1 MASIQNSLIILVCIA
16 GIVSGGSPPS
26 SFNKKPNSKF
36 KSLKGI
42 WLDNIRNKNP
52 TNVPLEHQTRSDAM
66 QLYSIRSKQ
75 IVKVKE
81 VSEKAW
87 EQPNYELTMTPKS
100 RSRRDNKFV
109 TETVSYQR
117 LKIRSADNQK
127 YLCARTNGE
136 IVFKDTADKEEKVA
150 SVPDGLRE
158 YSSNKADKKNK
169 PRKRCL
175 FHWEFTKQMHIQL
188 SLEAGDKK
196 RYYLSVK
203 DNLIKLREKEETTE
217 IERSFIWLPTKPLKG
232 QGTRLPMSGNERRS
246 RTFDFD
252 LDAVFGK
259 MFPEEILREKD
270 RQIELL
276 LEEVRNLKGKASESD
291 CDKRK

>member
-136 IVFKDTADKEEKVA
+136 IVFK
-150 SVPDGLRE
+150 
-158 YSSNKADKKNK
+158 NKADKKNK